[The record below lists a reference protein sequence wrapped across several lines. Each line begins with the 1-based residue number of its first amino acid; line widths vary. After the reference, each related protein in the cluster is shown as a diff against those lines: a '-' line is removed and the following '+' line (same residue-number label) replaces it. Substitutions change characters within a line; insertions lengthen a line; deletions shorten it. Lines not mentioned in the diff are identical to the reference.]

1 MKQLS
6 KMMLAAVASVAL
18 AAPAFAWDFNASGPA
33 TANFNSTST
42 VTATGA
48 DTASSGGVTSEGSSL
63 KLASSHTDGSKTLSL
78 SYTLDWDGNLD
89 ETVSLSGSSTIG
101 AWTAS
106 GSVAYAR
113 GNSGC
118 YASDNGTGTT
128 TAATS
133 CGITGEDQGAE
144 DTTNVSLTDGT
155 MTITLGEAGHL
166 SSQNVSSGSAAA
178 GAISHDGDSDDA
190 SIGAM
195 VDSFHGVSL
204 GYAIS
209 DTMSATVAYQNSGD
223 ADDMM
228 GTGEYM
234 DGETN
239 ATHGTSGFGVGFS
252 GTFGPATVGF
262 TSASASTSN
271 SSGLVAYDTLSSSM
285 STMGLGVAIDLGDID
300 PFISYGSTEQKGG
313 STSTLN
319 KHSGSE
325 FGLTYALGGSDS
337 VVIYIG
343 SSEDTYSSTDEP
355 LKKSGMELGYNTKVG
370 PATLKVGYGTTTK
383 ADADDATVDGYSM
396 SDIEVAMSYSF

>member
-1 MKQLS
+1 
-6 KMMLAAVASVAL
+6 
-18 AAPAFAWDFNASGPA
+18 
-33 TANFNSTST
+33 
-42 VTATGA
+42 
-48 DTASSGGVTSEGSSL
+48 
-63 KLASSHTDGSKTLSL
+63 L

-89 ETVSLSGSSTIG
+89 ETISLSGSSTIG

-106 GSVAYAR
+106 GNVAYNR
-113 GNSGC
+113 DTVGC
-118 YASDNGTGTT
+118 YATDNGTGTT

-133 CGITGEDQGAE
+133 CGTTGDAQAGE
-144 DTTNVSLTDGT
+144 DTTNVSVTDGT

-178 GAISHDGDSDDA
+178 GAISHDGASDDA

-195 VDSFHGVSL
+195 VDSFHGASL
-204 GYAIS
+204 GYKIS
-209 DTMSATVAYQNSGD
+209 DTMSATVAYQSSGD
-223 ADDMM
+223 ASDLM
-228 GTGEYM
+228 GTGEFM

-355 LKKSGMELGYNTKVG
+355 LKKSGMELGYNTMVG
-370 PATLKVGYGTTTK
+370 PASLKVGYGTTTK
-383 ADADDATVDGYSM
+383 ADADLTSCGAAATTACDGYSM
-396 SDIEVAMSYSF
+396 SDIEVALSYSF